1 MFGGRRPLPRPAGAG
16 HEPGPAVPAP
26 AEERLASGPAAGK
39 LLYAVDAALT
49 PASPVAD
56 IGELTALSSEAVA
69 AGGGHV
75 LDASHVVFPNGAI
88 TLVLILAESHLAG
101 GQPDRDRPV
110 QLRGDRRAPGGGGA
124 GPPAAAGRGA
134 HPADRARDGAA
145 LGPSSAPRAAPAPS
159 EHGQCH
165 QRGAHDPRYGPHRAL
180 LP

>member
-49 PASPVAD
+49 QASPVAD

-88 TLVLILAESHLAG
+88 TLVLILA
-101 GQPDRDRPV
+101 
-110 QLRGDRRAPGGGGA
+110 
-124 GPPAAAGRGA
+124 
-134 HPADRARDGAA
+134 
-145 LGPSSAPRAAPAPS
+145 
-159 EHGQCH
+159 
-165 QRGAHDPRYGPHRAL
+165 
-180 LP
+180 